1 MSRRWRRVVGAV
13 CVVHGPQHLPIQDL
27 WNGHEHR
34 PVSSDR
40 LCEKPT
46 AREILPKHYITSCC
60 LSRLVEIAWEK
71 SAPQKS
77 RPYDFI
83 DIIIGNM
90 FVKWLCYRL
99 LKWDGLEIRSRIIC
113 DHRARSG
120 FVNIGWS
127 LSRRDLN
134 EIGFRRPY
142 PAHNVHCVCT
152 MHWIVTF
159 QSSYLQRYWQQQ
171 QLRYVG
177 LFTMQDCVS
186 TTYVII
192 LVVQNVKPFVFFL
205 YNVDSCSQISI
216 QFSTWS
222 TRWMGCKRRLD
233 VSVLSL
239 NLM

>member
-171 QLRYVG
+171 QLRYV
-177 LFTMQDCVS
+177 FTMQDCVS

-192 LVVQNVKPFVFFL
+192 LVVQNVKPFVFFCTTL
-205 YNVDSCSQISI
+205 TVAHKFPSSLARGLRDE
-216 QFSTWS
+216 W
-222 TRWMGCKRRLD
+222 D
-233 VSVLSL
+233 VKGD
-239 NLM
+239 